1 MKIIHKCSDLEAQ
14 PSLEPEDNEQD
25 NEDEDEESF
34 PLLQE
39 TKFDGSLQH
48 QQSGAITGPKSLR
61 RQSRSDVNVRR
72 RKFSLNILE
81 C

>member
-1 MKIIHKCSDLEAQ
+1 MKCSDLEAQ

-39 TKFDGSLQH
+39 TKFDGSLQ
-48 QQSGAITGPKSLR
+48 QSGTITGPKSLR
-61 RQSRSDVNVRR
+61 RQSRSDVNGRR
-72 RKFSLNILE
+72 RTISLNILE